1 MTSTPPRGPTP
12 LRNVL
17 YELALAQPAPDAAL
31 VDAFVRRYPE
41 YAADLTAYA
50 IELALDALVA
60 PDEPLEMPA
69 ATATTPSVSRAMR
82 RFHRRLSAVRQ
93 ETDAEAA
100 KAAPAVENPFAR
112 LTRAEIRALAQRLH
126 ANTVFV
132 MKLRDRLV
140 RGDTMTEGF
149 RRRLAEELGVLRET
163 VVAHFAAPAYIQSGA
178 HFKADTK
185 PEAGEKQ
192 TFEEAVRSCGLTPE
206 QQHSLLH
213 L

>member
-1 MTSTPPRGPTP
+1 MTSTPPRRPTP

-17 YELALAQPAPDAAL
+17 YELALAKPAPDAAL
-31 VDAFVRRYPE
+31 VDEFVRHYPE
-41 YAADLTAYA
+41 YASDLTEYA
-50 IELALDALVA
+50 IELALDAIAEHNEPMGMPVA
-60 PDEPLEMPA
+60 
-69 ATATTPSVSRAMR
+69 TTTPSVSRAMS
-82 RFHRRLSAVRQ
+82 RFHSRLHAVRQ
-93 ETDAEAA
+93 ETGAEAA
-100 KAAPAVENPFAR
+100 EAAPAVENPFAKLDR
-112 LTRAEIRALAQRLH
+112 PAMRALAQRLH

-132 MKLRDRLV
+132 MKLRDRLIT
-140 RGDTMTEGF
+140 GDTMTESF
-149 RRRLAEELGVLRET
+149 LRRIADELGVLLEHI
-163 VVAHFAAPAYIQSGA
+163 VAHFAAPAYIQSSA

>member
-1 MTSTPPRGPTP
+1 MTSTPPRSPTP

-17 YELALAQPAPDAAL
+17 YELALARPAPDAAL
-31 VDAFVRRYPE
+31 VDEFVRRYPE
-41 YAADLTAYA
+41 YASDLTEYA
-50 IELALDALVA
+50 IELALDAIA
-60 PDEPLEMPA
+60 AHNEPLGMPV
-69 ATATTPSVSRAMR
+69 ATATPAVSRAMS
-82 RFHRRLSAVRQ
+82 RFHSRLHAVRK

-100 KAAPAVENPFAR
+100 EAAPAVENPFAKLNR
-112 LTRAEIRALAQRLH
+112 PAMRALAQRLH

-132 MKLRDRLV
+132 MKLRDRLITA
-140 RGDTMTEGF
+140 DTMTEGF
-149 RRRLAEELGVLRET
+149 LRRIADELGVLLET
-163 VVAHFAAPAYIQSGA
+163 VVAHFAAPAYVPRGA

-206 QQHSLLH
+206 QQTSLLN